1 LTFCRD
7 VQSLKANHPISV
19 TDSGISMVSRDE
31 QSLKAYH
38 PILVTELGMQM
49 EVMDSSFIS
58 KRMVPVSS
66 RIRFGA
72 VMVVSYLVYNK
83 VRAKGVQSR

>member
-1 LTFCRD
+1 M
-7 VQSLKANHPISV
+7 KAYHPITV
-19 TDSGISMVSRDE
+19 TESGISMACRDE
-31 QSLKAYH
+31 QFLKAYH
-38 PILVTELGMQM
+38 PILVTELGMSM

-66 RIRFGA
+66 RIRFGS